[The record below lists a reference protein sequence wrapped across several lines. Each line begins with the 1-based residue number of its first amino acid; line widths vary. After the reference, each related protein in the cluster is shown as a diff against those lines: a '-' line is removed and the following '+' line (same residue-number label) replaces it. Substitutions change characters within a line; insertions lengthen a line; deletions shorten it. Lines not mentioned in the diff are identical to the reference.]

1 MRRLLQRHDRGSMSV
16 EAVLLTPLL
25 VTLVLF
31 VVHLGRLGTTHL
43 RLVTVADQAARAASL
58 VHPRVMVAVGQSV
71 AQENASINEVPC
83 DSLAVDVEV
92 AADTDPRTVRVS
104 LTCRLS
110 RDGLGLLTPAAREVR
125 ATSVEV
131 IDRWRV
137 DS

>member
-110 RDGLGLLTPAAREVR
+110 RDGLGLLAPAAREVR